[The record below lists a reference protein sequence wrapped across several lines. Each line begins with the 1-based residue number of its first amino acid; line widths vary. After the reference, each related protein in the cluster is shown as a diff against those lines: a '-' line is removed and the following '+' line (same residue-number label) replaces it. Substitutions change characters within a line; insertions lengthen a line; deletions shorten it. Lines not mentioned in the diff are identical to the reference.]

1 MALTGTASIGGS
13 NERVYAAYVDKAT
26 GVITEFKVYDVELFG
41 NNMHS
46 IAGDI
51 CLQATNKLALVFT
64 TFNDTY
70 RSEPGTQNETD
81 IAFVV
86 GGKVDRPS

>member
-1 MALTGTASIGGS
+1 MMFDDH
-13 NERVYAAYVDKAT
+13 VD
-26 GVITEFKVYDVELFG
+26 DDDDDDCSL
-41 NNMHS
+41 
-46 IAGDI
+46 
-51 CLQATNKLALVFT
+51 FT

-70 RSEPGTQNETD
+70 RSGPGTQNETD